1 MERKQFTFYRSFWD
15 ACLAL
20 PQKDRLAFLTA
31 VCSYAFEET
40 DEVDLTGGAGAAFA
54 IVRPILDSSR
64 KKAESGSYG
73 GSKPKAN
80 ASKPKANASKRKA
93 NESKRKAN
101 ESSGKQ
107 SEASRKQEQEQEQGQ
122 GQEQDKDKGQVSLP
136 PSPLPGG
143 EGLGGALGSIL
154 EAALEDWRRYKAE
167 RGQPYTA
174 TGLEALRGQAAQEAG
189 KHGAEAVASVILES
203 MANGYAGIAW
213 SRLETKADKAKPQ
226 GTPGED
232 LSWMKPYL

>member
-1 MERKQFTFYRSFWD
+1 MKRKQFTFYRSFWD

-20 PQKDRLAFLTA
+20 PKKDRLAFLTA
-31 VCSYAFEET
+31 VCAYAFEET

-73 GSKPKAN
+73 GSKLKAN
-80 ASKPKANASKRKA
+80 A
-93 NESKRKAN
+93 SKRKAN

-107 SEASRKQEQEQEQGQ
+107 SKASRKQEQEQEQGQ
-122 GQEQDKDKGQVSLP
+122 GQEKDKDKGQMSLP

-189 KHGAEAVASVILES
+189 KHGAEAVAAVILES
-203 MANGYAGIAW
+203 MASGYAGVAW
-213 SRLETKADKAKPQ
+213 SRLEAKADKAKPQ